1 MTIRQGFKVDIA
13 TRYGLKEAIV
23 FAIIRARYIWNG
35 NREVC
40 IPMSFIL
47 SNAPYLSHGTL
58 KRVIANLENADLITK
73 RKGYDDLI
81 GLGNIYEITELGK
94 KLDPLP

>member
-1 MTIRQGFKVDIA
+1 MRQSFDIDVA
-13 TRYGLKEAIV
+13 SKYGIKEAIV
-23 FAIIRARYIWNG
+23 FEIIKTYYIRHGRNP
-35 NREVC
+35 VC
-40 IPMSFIL
+40 VPMNLILKHAPFI
-47 SNAPYLSHGTL
+47 SKGTL

>member
-1 MTIRQGFKVDIA
+1 MRQSFDVDIA
-13 TRYGLKEAIV
+13 TRYGIKEAIV
-23 FAIIRARYIWNG
+23 FEIIKTRYFRNE
-35 NREVC
+35 RLPVC
-40 IPMSFIL
+40 IPMNLILEYAPFI
-47 SNAPYLSHGTL
+47 SKGTL